1 MSTPS
6 KYISTSE
13 RVKSKSKLTELNY
26 FDYRNIQNSKQ
37 NNEED
42 KSEGPGKALHQNKSP
57 FGSFIKPEI
66 SPLVIENESINSDLN
81 QHETPLL
88 ESTDIE
94 DTPVEISPAEMKLY
108 QYTFRNYWYLWDS
121 PKPPKAHHCSI
132 WKRCIARMDHHWPW
146 MNNCIG
152 FMNLKLFLIVL
163 IYTWILTLT
172 TLIILASTLG
182 HWFNK
187 KWKILDSQPQVI
199 ILGGTVIMWCIFGIF
214 SLLMFSSQYY
224 YISEDTTTIDKM
236 KRTLN
241 LNKKQAKWELVK
253 QVFGGNFSIKW
264 FLPLGIKHNLT
275 IESQYNL

>member
-108 QYTFRNYWYLWDS
+108 QYTFRNY
-121 PKPPKAHHCSI
+121 
-132 WKRCIARMDHHWPW
+132 
-146 MNNCIG
+146 
-152 FMNLKLFLIVL
+152 
-163 IYTWILTLT
+163 
-172 TLIILASTLG
+172 
-182 HWFNK
+182 
-187 KWKILDSQPQVI
+187 
-199 ILGGTVIMWCIFGIF
+199 
-214 SLLMFSSQYY
+214 
-224 YISEDTTTIDKM
+224 
-236 KRTLN
+236 
-241 LNKKQAKWELVK
+241 
-253 QVFGGNFSIKW
+253 
-264 FLPLGIKHNLT
+264 
-275 IESQYNL
+275 